1 MSRSPSTPT
10 RRDLLAVAC
19 ISGTLLMTELALTR
33 IFSVVMYYHFAFLAI
48 SIALFGLSASGVYAY
63 LRRRRLDPQPT
74 GPLLARQSIIYAAS
88 TVVALFCLVRL
99 RVGLSYSGQNLVL
112 MLTIYALAAVPFFTG
127 GLVITLAISRLS
139 SRINAVYAADLIG
152 AAAGCVV
159 LIPLLN
165 WLGAPGVVLTAAA
178 LSVAAAM
185 LFVRPGEG
193 FRYGAI
199 GAVVMAIPLAGQIT
213 GLATF
218 DVTDTKGHAGDRV
231 LFSKWNSFSRIGVY
245 ERQHGDWSLS
255 PAYKGAL
262 PDTRFMDIDSAA
274 STPILHVR
282 PDMSDAEYLR
292 YELTALAYHLKEQAP
307 GSGAQASGAS
317 GSGPQ
322 AANDGFTALVIGPG
336 GGRDLVSALVFG
348 ASRVDGVEINPIIA
362 DDVMRGQFSDY
373 SGRIYDHP
381 RVRVTVDDGRSFV
394 RRTPEKYDVIQASL
408 VDTWAATAAG
418 AYTLTENTLY
428 TVEAFNDYLDHL
440 TDGGVLSITRWVFDG
455 LRLVSLAQAACESR
469 GWDARSRLAIVQH
482 ERVATFLLKKTPF
495 TEAEIATLRSDAER
509 LGFKVL
515 YTPGDPNGSP
525 IAAAGGESANE
536 AATGL
541 APWTNDGSDYAKLI
555 MATDR
560 AAFYEA
566 YPQDIRPTTDD
577 RPFFFHTT
585 KLRDQ
590 FQVAFGRSM
599 LFGNGLS
606 ALLTLMGISAALVV
620 LFVLGP
626 LVVAGRGTP
635 RGFLPWLI
643 YFGALGAGFMLIE
656 VAILQ
661 RFVLLLGHPVYS
673 LTVTLFSL
681 LLGTGLG
688 ASLSRRIPDTGIV
701 RSTAIAIAA
710 IVVVGLLCLTAITPL
725 ISWAIPFAR
734 PTRIALAVAVI
745 VPLGMLLGIPM
756 PAGLRLLRTKAPE
769 MVTWA
774 WGMNGALSVVGA
786 TLAIFIAM
794 NWGFQVTLVAS
805 AATYLFGLCFFLL
818 AARQA
823 LQ

>member
-1 MSRSPSTPT
+1 MLGNLPSPT
-10 RRDLLAVAC
+10 RRDLVAIGC
-19 ISGTLLMTELALTR
+19 TSGALLMTELALTR
-33 IFSVVMYYHFAFLAI
+33 IFSVIMYYHFAFLAI
-48 SIALFGLSASGVYAY
+48 SIALFGLSASGVFAY
-63 LRRRRLDPQPT
+63 LFRRRLDRYAT
-74 GPLLARQSIIYAAS
+74 HHLLARQSIVYALC
-88 TVVALFCLVRL
+88 TVVALFALVRV
-99 RVGLSYSGQNLVL
+99 RVGLNYSPQNLAL
-112 MLTIYALAAVPFFTG
+112 MLAIYALAALPFFTG
-127 GLVITLAISRLS
+127 GLVVTLAISRLS
-139 SRINAVYAADLIG
+139 ARINAVYAADLIG
-152 AAAGCVV
+152 AAAGCVL

-165 WLGAPGVVLTAAA
+165 WLGAPGVVLTAALLA
-178 LSVAAAM
+178 VAAAI
-185 LFVRPGEG
+185 LFVAPGERL
-193 FRYGAI
+193 RYG
-199 GAVVMAIPLAGQIT
+199 GAGALLMAVPLAGQLT
-213 GLATF
+213 GVATF
-218 DVTDTKGHAGDRV
+218 DVTDTKGHQGDQV

-255 PAYKGAL
+255 PAYQGAL
-262 PDTRFMDIDSAA
+262 PETRYMDIDSAA

-292 YELTALAYHLKEQAP
+292 YELTALAYHLKAGP
-307 GSGAQASGAS
+307 ASGPEGPDRPGHAS
-317 GSGPQ
+317 AP
-322 AANDGFTALVIGPG
+322 GFTALVIGPG

-362 DDVMRGQFSDY
+362 DDVMRDRFSEY

-381 RVRVTVDDGRSFV
+381 RVHVTVDDGRSFV
-394 RRTPEKYDVIQASL
+394 RRTPERYDVIQASL

-440 TDGGVLSITRWVFDG
+440 TDGGVLTITRWVFDG
-455 LRLVSLAQAACESR
+455 LRLVSLAQAACEAR
-469 GWDARSRLAIVQH
+469 GWDARSRLAVVQH
-482 ERVATFLLKKTPF
+482 ERVASFLLKKTPF
-495 TEAEIATLRSDAER
+495 TGAEIATLRETADR

-515 YTPGDPNGSP
+515 YAPGDEP
-525 IAAAGGESANE
+525 AARSSDEPTAENGGE
-536 AATGL
+536 L
-541 APWTNDGSDYAKLI
+541 AVADDYAKLI
-555 MATDR
+555 TTTDR
-560 AAFYEA
+560 ASFYQG

-585 KLRDQ
+585 KLGDQ
-590 FQVAFGRSM
+590 FGVAFGRSM

-606 ALLTLMGISAALVV
+606 ALLTLMGISGALVV

-626 LVVAGRGTP
+626 LVAAGGRAARG
-635 RGFLPWLI
+635 WLAWLF

-688 ASLSRRIPDTGIV
+688 AALSRTIPDARVIRT
-701 RSTAIAIAA
+701 TALTLAA
-710 IVVVGLLCLTAITPL
+710 IVALGALCLTMVSPL
-725 ISWAIPFAR
+725 ISWAIPFSRAA
-734 PTRIALAVAVI
+734 RIALAIVTI
-745 VPLGMLLGIPM
+745 VPLGMVLGIPM
-756 PAGLRLLRTKAPE
+756 PAGIRLLRQRAPE

-794 NWGFQVTLVAS
+794 NWGFQVTLLAS
-805 AATYLFGLCFFLL
+805 AAVYLAGLASFLV
-818 AARQA
+818 ATR
-823 LQ
+823 